1 MLSSDMVGEV
11 LDCAAASRS
20 DISDMPVSAADGRIM
35 DELGEWLG
43 DDMNAYDDAMER
55 LGEAVSE
62 ENGDILF
69 FSSCHKDS
77 K

>member
-1 MLSSDMVGEV
+1 MLSSDRVGEL

-55 LGEAVSE
+55 LGEAVSDE
-62 ENGDILF
+62 KGDMLF
-69 FSSCHKDS
+69 FSSCHNDS